1 MQLSKHKK
9 FSMFYMAATVN
20 AVGVSKRFFEIKYS
34 KYQRYM
40 LLQLIVTYTN
50 SCHRMFTGFRWAHE
64 A

>member
-50 SCHRMFTGFRWAHE
+50 SCHRMFTGFRWAYN